1 MVNER
6 ETGKSAG
13 VLLAALSVY
22 VSRAKDFTARTY
34 AFPGQGLRGAGLRLY
49 SVIGKTQKRGTVSS
63 TTVHSFTDWISEE
76 KGPNTTGIIG
86 KRKLQM
92 EFAAYMPVWDK
103 LTQAQRVTLAS
114 CVSYR
119 TVKKDEVIHHGDVDC
134 MGLLLIR
141 QGQLKAFMLSEDGRE
156 ITLYRLFDRDI
167 CLFSA
172 GCMMRSLRVE
182 IMVQAEKD
190 TDLWV
195 IPAETYKQLME
206 ESAVLSNFTNEMMA
220 GRISDVMWLMEQ
232 VLWKSFDKRLA
243 GYLLEE
249 AAIEQSIMLR
259 ITHESIGKH
268 LGNPREV
275 VTRMLHYF
283 QKEGLVR
290 LSRGTIEIT
299 DEPKL
304 RRLSQ

>member
-1 MVNER
+1 
-6 ETGKSAG
+6 
-13 VLLAALSVY
+13 
-22 VSRAKDFTARTY
+22 
-34 AFPGQGLRGAGLRLY
+34 
-49 SVIGKTQKRGTVSS
+49 
-63 TTVHSFTDWISEE
+63 
-76 KGPNTTGIIG
+76 
-86 KRKLQM
+86 M
-92 EFAAYMPVWDK
+92 EFSAYMPVWDK
-103 LTQAQRVTLAS
+103 LTLAQRITLAT
-114 CVSYR
+114 CVIDR
-119 TVKKDEVIHHGDVDC
+119 TVKKDEVIHHGDADC
-134 MGLLLIR
+134 TGLLLIR

-172 GCMMRSLRVE
+172 GCMLRSLHVE

-195 IPAETYKQLME
+195 IPAETYKRLME
-206 ESAVLSNFTNEMMA
+206 ESAVLSNFTNEIMA

-232 VLWKSFDKRLA
+232 VLWKSVDKRLA

-249 AAIEQSIMLR
+249 AVIEQSTMLR

-290 LSRGTIEIT
+290 LSRGTIEIM
-299 DEPKL
+299 DEAGL
-304 RRLSQ
+304 RLLSQ

>member
-1 MVNER
+1 
-6 ETGKSAG
+6 
-13 VLLAALSVY
+13 
-22 VSRAKDFTARTY
+22 
-34 AFPGQGLRGAGLRLY
+34 
-49 SVIGKTQKRGTVSS
+49 
-63 TTVHSFTDWISEE
+63 
-76 KGPNTTGIIG
+76 
-86 KRKLQM
+86 M

-290 LSRGTIEIT
+290 LSRGTIEVT
-299 DEPKL
+299 DVPKL

>member
-1 MVNER
+1 MCHR
-6 ETGKSAG
+6 SHG
-13 VLLAALSVY
+13 
-22 VSRAKDFTARTY
+22 
-34 AFPGQGLRGAGLRLY
+34 
-49 SVIGKTQKRGTVSS
+49 
-63 TTVHSFTDWISEE
+63 
-76 KGPNTTGIIG
+76 
-86 KRKLQM
+86 
-92 EFAAYMPVWDK
+92 
-103 LTQAQRVTLAS
+103 
-114 CVSYR
+114 
-119 TVKKDEVIHHGDVDC
+119 KKDEVIHHGDADC
-134 MGLLLIR
+134 TGLLLIR

-172 GCMMRSLRVE
+172 GCMLRSLHVE

-195 IPAETYKQLME
+195 IPAETYKRLME
-206 ESAVLSNFTNEMMA
+206 ESAVLSNFTNEIMA

-232 VLWKSFDKRLA
+232 VLWKSVDKRLA

-249 AAIEQSIMLR
+249 AVIEQSTMLR

-290 LSRGTIEIT
+290 LSRGTIEIM
-299 DEPKL
+299 DEAGL
-304 RRLSQ
+304 RLLSQ

>member
-1 MVNER
+1 
-6 ETGKSAG
+6 
-13 VLLAALSVY
+13 
-22 VSRAKDFTARTY
+22 
-34 AFPGQGLRGAGLRLY
+34 
-49 SVIGKTQKRGTVSS
+49 
-63 TTVHSFTDWISEE
+63 
-76 KGPNTTGIIG
+76 
-86 KRKLQM
+86 M
-92 EFAAYMPVWDK
+92 EFSAYMPVWDK
-103 LTQAQRVTLAS
+103 LTPAQRITLAT
-114 CVSYR
+114 CVIDR
-119 TVKKDEVIHHGDVDC
+119 TVKKDEVIHHGDADC
-134 MGLLLIR
+134 TGLLLIR

-156 ITLYRLFDRDI
+156 ITLYRLLDRDI

-172 GCMMRSLRVE
+172 GCMLRSLHVE

-195 IPAETYKQLME
+195 IPAETYKRLME
-206 ESAVLSNFTNEMMA
+206 ESAVLSNFTNEIMA

-232 VLWKSFDKRLA
+232 VLWKSVDKRLA

-249 AAIEQSIMLR
+249 AVIEQSTMLR

-290 LSRGTIEIT
+290 LSRGTIEIM
-299 DEPKL
+299 DEAGL
-304 RRLSQ
+304 RLLSQ